1 VGDPRRDA
9 SALRAI
15 SPISRRARKGEPGA
29 AGEQGTRAAMDWR
42 DLWARI
48 AQGKGERG
56 SGARGWMEAGVAGG
70 SGARGR
76 LVRGLASRRKAES
89 KGRTVHQKNVDVYIT
104 DLSSSRDL

>member
-29 AGEQGTRAAMDWR
+29 AGERGTRAAMDWR

-56 SGARGWMEAGVAGG
+56 SGARGWMEASVAGG
-70 SGARGR
+70 AGHAGDWF
-76 LVRGLASRRKAES
+76 VGSRRAERQKAKAEPCAKKMWTS
-89 KGRTVHQKNVDVYIT
+89 T
-104 DLSSSRDL
+104 LLA